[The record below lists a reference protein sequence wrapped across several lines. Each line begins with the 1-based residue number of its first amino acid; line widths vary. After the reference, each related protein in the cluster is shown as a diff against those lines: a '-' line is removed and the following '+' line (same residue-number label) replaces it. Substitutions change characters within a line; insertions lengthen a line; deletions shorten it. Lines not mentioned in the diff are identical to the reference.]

1 MAANKQASCVLV
13 VQQAAVANGTE
24 TITVGDFAPDGCTIH
39 GLEVQTQALDA
50 SGTLAVTG
58 GGNTLFNTT
67 APANQN
73 QCTRTAGAQ
82 ALMLTA
88 TEAHLSLEASDT
100 IVITRA
106 GGSGTQSDIYFYYGD
121 KTPTTVPVA

>member
-1 MAANKQASCVLV
+1 MAANKQSSCVLV

-24 TITVGDFAPDGCTIH
+24 TITVADFAPQGCTIH
-39 GLEVQTQALDA
+39 SLEVQTQAVDA
-50 SGTLAVTG
+50 AGIIAITG

-73 QCTRTAGAQ
+73 QCTRTAGVQ

-100 IVITRA
+100 IVITRS
-106 GGSGTQSDIYFYYGD
+106 GGSGTQSDLYFYYGD
-121 KTPTTVPVA
+121 ASPSAVTVS